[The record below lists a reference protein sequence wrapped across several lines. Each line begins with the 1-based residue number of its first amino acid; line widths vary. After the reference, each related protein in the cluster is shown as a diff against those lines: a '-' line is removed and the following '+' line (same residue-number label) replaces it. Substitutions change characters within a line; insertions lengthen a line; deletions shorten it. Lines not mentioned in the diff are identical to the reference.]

1 MLNLVKIAGQ
11 MGGMSEQML
20 KDSKHTSAKLLQAQA
35 LFAKLIINQEQRSL
49 QREQWHS
56 ALAFTCAAPVE
67 PLTNS
72 TQHDPFSQPHTV
84 IATDGSQIAPSRHEI
99 AYCYLINIGRVA
111 LHYGCSSYPLLDSIP
126 EVYYQSEDLYIA
138 RQWNIP
144 TEEWMV
150 LKRTLCEA
158 TALSELAQS
167 LPSRGTP
174 ILALSDGS
182 LIHWNLETLPTEARA
197 KILPEIIKS
206 WQQLQAADIP
216 MAGYISAPRTVE
228 ATNFLRLEACPYPEP
243 NCNQHC
249 ANQLLE
255 HNPCSK
261 IMPLKD
267 ALIWQQVLQ
276 PGECSPLWRS
286 HSRILQEY
294 EGHWIYF
301 CYLHVG
307 NEIARIEMPEWT
319 ALDPSKRSLVISII
333 LAQIQ
338 KGYGYPVALAEA
350 HNQAVVTSSD
360 RRRFFALLEQQ
371 MQRSGISVT
380 TTAKEARKRSSI
392 A

>member
-1 MLNLVKIAGQ
+1 
-11 MGGMSEQML
+11 
-20 KDSKHTSAKLLQAQA
+20 
-35 LFAKLIINQEQRSL
+35 
-49 QREQWHS
+49 
-56 ALAFTCAAPVE
+56 
-67 PLTNS
+67 
-72 TQHDPFSQPHTV
+72 
-84 IATDGSQIAPSRHEI
+84 
-99 AYCYLINIGRVA
+99 
-111 LHYGCSSYPLLDSIP
+111 
-126 EVYYQSEDLYIA
+126 
-138 RQWNIP
+138 
-144 TEEWMV
+144 MV
-150 LKRTLCEA
+150 LQRTLCEA

-319 ALDPSKRSLVISII
+319 ALDPNKRSLVISII